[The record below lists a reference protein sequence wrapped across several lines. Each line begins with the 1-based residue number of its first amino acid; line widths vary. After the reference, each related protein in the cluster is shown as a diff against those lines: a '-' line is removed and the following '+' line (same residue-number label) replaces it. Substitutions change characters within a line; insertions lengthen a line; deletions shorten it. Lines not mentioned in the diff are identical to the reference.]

1 MILEI
6 KKCGACGIR
15 TNKGKYWGTG
25 TWLCDK
31 CHTKWSEKDKKMRES
46 SSDESVSES
55 VIKKIKKGR
64 NTKRRKSK
72 NVKTKLHEDGSQS
85 RLTMFNDEE

>member
-1 MILEI
+1 MINKII
-6 KKCGACGIR
+6 KCSSCGIK
-15 TNKGKYWGTG
+15 TNKGKCWGTG
-25 TWLCDK
+25 AWLCDE
-31 CHTKWSEKDKKMRES
+31 CYTKWSEKDKKMRES

-64 NTKRRKSK
+64 NTKRRKIK
-72 NVKTKLHEDGSQS
+72 NVKTKMHENGSQS

>member
-15 TNKGKYWGTG
+15 TNKGKYWGNG
-25 TWLCDK
+25 TLLCEE

-55 VIKKIKKGR
+55 VIKKVRKGKKH
-64 NTKRRKSK
+64 K
-72 NVKTKLHEDGSQS
+72 KTKIATKIHENGSQS
-85 RLTMFNDEE
+85 RLTMFDDKE